1 MTPKTTS
8 RKTLSSPRKMDASIA
23 PGKVMS
29 LLSPNEVANLL
40 SAGQT
45 QLYALFRRCALAVLN
60 SGSLEDDVK
69 TILEIYADFEIE
81 VIPQSRG
88 IKLAVHHAPANAFV
102 DGQLVTGI
110 REHLFSVLRDIIYI
124 HHTLYQSPQ
133 FDFSTS
139 EGITNSIFHLLRHAD
154 LLKTGLNAP
163 LVICWGGHSISRL
176 EYEYTKKIGYELG
189 LRNMNIG
196 TGCGPGAMKGP
207 MKGATIGHAKQHIRT
222 GRYIGLTEPDIIAA
236 EPPNPIVNELVILP
250 DIEKR
255 LEAFVRTAHGIIV
268 FPGGAGTAEE
278 ILYLMGI
285 LLHEKN
291 RGLPFPVIF
300 TAPDE
305 SREYFEQIDS
315 FLFKTLGPEVRKR
328 YEIIIN
334 NPTEVAKRMKR
345 GTEEVFSYRRDHQD
359 AYYFNWL
366 LHIPEA
372 LQRPFDPTHE
382 AMAKIRITRE
392 QTPFERANAL
402 RKVFSGVVAG
412 NVKSTGI
419 ARIEQHGP
427 YQIHGDIEYMNL
439 LDDLLRSFIQQGR
452 MKLGSSEYKP
462 CFEVV
467 KT

>member
-1 MTPKTTS
+1 
-8 RKTLSSPRKMDASIA
+8 MDASIA

-29 LLSPNEVANLL
+29 LLSPSEVANLL

-45 QLYALFRRCALAVLN
+45 QLHALFRRCALAVLN

-69 TILEIYADFEIE
+69 SILETYADFSIE

-88 IKLAVHHAPANAFV
+88 IKLAVHNAPANAFV
-102 DGQLVTGI
+102 DGHLLTGI

-124 HHTLYQSPQ
+124 HNTLYQSPQ

-139 EGITNSIFHLLRHAD
+139 EGITNSIFHILRHAD

-176 EYEYTKKIGYELG
+176 EYDYTKKIGYELG

-207 MKGATIGHAKQHIRT
+207 MKGATIGHAKQHIRD

-291 RGLPFPVIF
+291 RGVPFPVIF
-300 TAPDE
+300 TAPYE
-305 SREYFEQIDS
+305 SRDYFTKIDE
-315 FLFKTLGPEVRKR
+315 FLFQTLGPEVRKR
-328 YEIIIN
+328 YEIIIG
-334 NPTEVAKRMKR
+334 NPPEVAKRMKR
-345 GTEEVFSYRRDHQD
+345 GSEEVFCYRRDHQD

-366 LHIPEA
+366 LHIPPE
-372 LQRPFDPTHE
+372 LQKPFDPTHE
-382 AMAKIRITRE
+382 AMAQLRITHT
-392 QTPFERANAL
+392 QTPFERATAL

-412 NVKSTGI
+412 NVKATGI

-427 YQIHGDIEYMNL
+427 YQIHGDMQYMHM
-439 LDDLLRSFIQQGR
+439 LDELLRSFIQQGR
-452 MKLGSSEYKP
+452 MKLGGAEYHP

-467 KT
+467 KN